1 VRFLRLASPTLA
13 AASVW
18 AGAAHAGGGAS
29 IASAPMVKLG
39 AEQVQNTTSDPTATG
54 NVGSGASLGCWN
66 DHEFWR
72 VPLAAGDAVI
82 LKGTS
87 VSPGHSF
94 SIAVFPAGTTDRNLG
109 KSTAIVVGF
118 PDRAAVRFTARSTG
132 TYALVAGPNCYDG
145 TDGTFKFSVT
155 VRHKG

>member
-1 VRFLRLASPTLA
+1 LRSSGLVALLLV
-13 AASVW
+13 AASLW

-29 IASAPMVKLG
+29 IASAPIVKLG
-39 AEQVQNTTSDPTATG
+39 AEQVQNTASDRTSTG
-54 NVGSGASLGCWN
+54 DVGSGTSLGCWN

-72 VPLAAGDAVI
+72 VPLAAGDAVL

-94 SIAVFPAGTTDRNLG
+94 SIAVFPAGTTDRNVS
-109 KSTAIVVGF
+109 KATAIVVGF
-118 PDRAAVRFTARSTG
+118 PDRAPVRFTARSTG

-155 VRHKG
+155 VRHKR